1 MLLSCVAGSQKQP
14 GRIKTVKSN
23 HTNSQVSISCE
34 RRRLGRLEVDSS
46 GDTALA
52 GDNSVNSAV
61 TDTNHPG
68 HKVNLNFLHN

>member
-14 GRIKTVKSN
+14 RRIKTVKSN
-23 HTNSQVSISCE
+23 HTNSQVSISFE
-34 RRRLGRLEVDSS
+34 RRCLGRLEVDSS
-46 GDTALA
+46 GDTALT